1 VRAGNGVRLDGRV
14 VLVSGG
20 GAGIGRGVVE
30 VCHEAGATVVVG
42 TLEAATLEAGTFD
55 NLERVE
61 VEHLDVAN
69 PAAVK
74 RWVDAAAERHGG
86 IDGLVANAGLT
97 LHPPFLDVDLDTLDR
112 LWCVNQR
119 GVFLSAQAVAR
130 VMVAQGQGGA
140 IVAVASNHARASDA
154 GYEMYAATKA
164 AIVAM
169 SRAMAWSLGSQGIR
183 VNSLSPGL
191 TRTETVAAAAEADP
205 ATEARFRSWHATARL
220 NTVHEVGECA
230 AFLLSDAA
238 SAVTGTDL
246 IADQGMSAR
255 LGDLS

>member
-1 VRAGNGVRLDGRV
+1 VSEGSGGRLDGRI

-20 GAGIGRGVVE
+20 GAGIGRGIVE
-30 VCHEAGATVVVG
+30 VCHEGGATVVVG
-42 TLEAATLEAGTFD
+42 TLEAAAFD
-55 NLERVE
+55 GFERVE
-61 VEHLDVAN
+61 VERLDVAD
-69 PAAVK
+69 PTAVT
-74 RWVDAAAERHGG
+74 RWVVAAAERHGS

-97 LHPPFLDVDLDTLDR
+97 LHPPFLEADLDTLDR
-112 LWCVNQR
+112 LWRVNQR
-119 GVFLSAQAVAR
+119 GVFVCAQAVAR
-130 VMVAQGQGGA
+130 VMVERGQGGA

-169 SRAMAWSLGSQGIR
+169 SRAMAWSLGPNGIR

-191 TRTETVAAAAEADP
+191 TRTEIVATAAEADP
-205 ATEARFRSWHATARL
+205 ATEARFRSWHATNRC
-220 NTVHEVGECA
+220 NSVREVGECA

-238 SAVTGTDL
+238 GAVTGTDL